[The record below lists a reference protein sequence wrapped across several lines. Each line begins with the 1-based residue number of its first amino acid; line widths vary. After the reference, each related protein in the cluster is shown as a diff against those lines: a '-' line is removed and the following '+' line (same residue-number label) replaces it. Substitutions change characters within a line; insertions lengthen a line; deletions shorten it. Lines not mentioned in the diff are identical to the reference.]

1 MGNSAAESVDT
12 LALLAR
18 IAELEGKNSSL
29 QDQVKR
35 NGLKMKVSK
44 KGAISVYGLQRFP
57 VTLYVEQWK
66 RIDEELMQSGALD
79 EFIDD
84 NDADLVKKS

>member
-18 IAELEGKNSSL
+18 IAELEGKNANL

-79 EFIDD
+79 EFID
-84 NDADLVKKS
+84 NNGTDLVTKS

>member
-1 MGNSAAESVDT
+1 MDNTAADT
-12 LALLAR
+12 TNTLELLAR
-18 IAELEGKNSSL
+18 IAELEGKNANL

-57 VTLYVEQWK
+57 VTLYTEQWK

-79 EFIDD
+79 DFISDHD
-84 NDADLVKKS
+84 HELVKKS

>member
-18 IAELEGKNSSL
+18 IAELEGKNSNL